1 MKKHEPQPRS
11 NRSINHA
18 MRVILDAINDDP
30 TMVLMADEK
39 AGVYLIPAVMSPDS
53 TEDKSK
59 VGCVQYS
66 VSDGLPGERSSS
78 VDFWN
83 LPDAIKFFKLVKDK
97 GWLLASTRG
106 VANACQRTH
115 HRVRTDFSRMGNRA
129 NGNVLSLLLLLRYVS
144 RTQ

>member
-18 MRVILDAINDDP
+18 MRVVLDAINDDP

-97 GWLLASTRG
+97 GWLLASKTP
-106 VANACQRTH
+106 V
-115 HRVRTDFSRMGNRA
+115 
-129 NGNVLSLLLLLRYVS
+129 
-144 RTQ
+144 